1 MKGKSNLKFL
11 IFIHYLELW
20 IVWMKKSNLFR
31 KRKLKNQ
38 MRKLINKRM
47 IHALEIRK
55 GKVKMKISVI

>member
-1 MKGKSNLKFL
+1 
-11 IFIHYLELW
+11 
-20 IVWMKKSNLFR
+20 MKKSNLFR